1 MALSEPD
8 LHKEEES
15 ELGSSNGDGTS
26 PLEHPESPGAKD
38 DTSPIGGSGQLDR
51 EPPAFMNA
59 GKDQP
64 QTGSSDETQQIPPHS
79 EQLPPLP
86 NPRAQSGAE
95 GSSEEVCE
103 AALPLLTRNTWLELL

>member
-1 MALSEPD
+1 MILTHAPYS
-8 LHKEEES
+8 
-15 ELGSSNGDGTS
+15 
-26 PLEHPESPGAKD
+26 
-38 DTSPIGGSGQLDR
+38 IGGSGQLDR

-64 QTGSSDETQQIPPHS
+64 QTGSSDKTQQIPPHS

-95 GSSEEVCE
+95 GSSEEVCKGAHKE
-103 AALPLLTRNTWLELL
+103 TALLFLTRNTWLWMI